1 MTQQDRTGWLGP
13 VFTLGF
19 AAAIAT
25 WVAAFFT
32 HLPGLDLPGRASGP
46 IIVFVWFVTAVMMAR
61 SLPRSR
67 VWTVGPLAGLLT
79 GAIGLLLLGSQ
90 VVEQPALGETP
101 KPGAEGLKPE
111 SWLIAVGFIL
121 LGLVVGT
128 LGTTIGAR
136 LKPDADKRPDWLAMF
151 SKVTVVAFVPL
162 LGVGGHV
169 TSTDAGMAVPDW
181 PNSFGAN
188 MFLYPVSLMAD
199 PGTFIEH
206 SHRLFGTLVGV
217 TTIALLIATFA
228 ARAGLK
234 QRIWAV
240 LLLLFVIV
248 QGLAGGFRVTEDMAM
263 LRVVHGIFG
272 QIVFAVAVALAVML
286 TPTYRAEQT
295 LEPDAKLKKA
305 KTWAVAGAHVLLL
318 QLILGAV
325 YRHLKYEGATGASHV
340 LWTHIGFSIIVL
352 LIALVAGF
360 RATSASDNAG
370 VYGRGMLLS
379 GRTLGVLVGVQWL
392 IGWLALFGVM
402 MALSNSPEDPR
413 PQGLGAIATTAH
425 QLNGAFV
432 LASASAVMVWTRR
445 AWGTTRS

>member
-1 MTQQDRTGWLGP
+1 MTQQDRTGWLAP

-46 IIVFVWFVTAVMMAR
+46 IILFVWFVTAVMMAR
-61 SLPRSR
+61 PLPRSS
-67 VWTVGPLAGLLT
+67 VWKVGPLAGLLT

-90 VVEQPALGETP
+90 VVEQPALGDAP

-121 LGLVVGT
+121 LGIVVGT

-136 LKPDADKRPDWLAMF
+136 LKPEAEKRPDWLSMF
-151 SKVTVVAFVPL
+151 AKVTVVAFVPL

-169 TSTDAGMAVPDW
+169 TSTDSGMAVPDW

-206 SHRLFGTLVGV
+206 SHRLFGTLVGL
-217 TTIALLIATFA
+217 TTIALLVATFA
-228 ARAGLK
+228 ARAGGK
-234 QRIWAV
+234 QKIWAIM
-240 LLLLFVIV
+240 LLVFVIV

-263 LRVVHGIFG
+263 LRVVHGVFG

-286 TPTYRAEQT
+286 TPTFRTDQK

-305 KTWAVAGAHVLLL
+305 KTWAVAAAHVLLI
-318 QLILGAV
+318 QLVLGAL
-325 YRHLKYEGATGASHV
+325 YRHLKYEGSSGASHV
-340 LWTHIGFSIIVL
+340 LWTHIGFSIVAL
-352 LIALVAGF
+352 LLSLIAGF
-360 RATSASDNAG
+360 RAASASDNAG

-402 MALSNSPEDPR
+402 MTLSSKEGAPDHAAFS
-413 PQGLGAIATTAH
+413 AIASTTH

-432 LASASAVMVWTRR
+432 LASSMAVMVWTRR
-445 AWGTTRS
+445 AWGATRP